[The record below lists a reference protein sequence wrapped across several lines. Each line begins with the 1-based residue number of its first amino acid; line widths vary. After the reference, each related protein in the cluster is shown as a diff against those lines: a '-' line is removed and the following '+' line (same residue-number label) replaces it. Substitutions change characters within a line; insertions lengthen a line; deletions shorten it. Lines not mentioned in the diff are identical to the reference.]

1 MAKKAYSPDPK
12 AETIKR
18 IQRTEAYA
26 EKVRQLFAATVNE
39 ILALN
44 KSVPTLDEGVMYSFD
59 GDNMRIQK
67 KVEALLRQLHSTT
80 TTAIKKGI
88 TLEWE
93 KANDA
98 CDKLI
103 SSCFGKEVLSSPE
116 FSAWNNRNMAAMNAF
131 ANRTEN
137 GLNLSKRIWQSVQ
150 QLRDEMEIAM
160 TVAIGEGDSAQS
172 ISRKVRQYLNNPD
185 LMFRRFRFKKG
196 EDEQGKP
203 IYGRKWKKRIKDEK
217 TGKYRWIDYD
227 RSDYKTGSG
236 VYKSSAKNAM
246 RVARSETNIAYR
258 RADNERWQQMDFV
271 LGQRIQLSKNHPRPD
286 ICDKLQGDY
295 PKDFVFDGWHAQCF
309 CFATPILMDEEEM
322 AKVTAAFLKGE
333 KYTPRGKQITEY
345 PANFKHWVRDN
356 KENILASR
364 SRGTEPYFIRN
375 NSAAIDEILNPKP
388 KELTIAEKAALRHE
402 ARTPEQEAA
411 IRNAWAERQ
420 KKHQQI
426 KTAANNIAKVAGYYG
441 EVDYSTLQKYIDA
454 GDLSAM
460 QTETKKVAQAI
471 LAAKKAEQALADIIP
486 NVHSWHQQ
494 FTMAELQGV
503 YDAVKSKIEGWSGLS
518 LEQQAKKLHFEAY
531 DFLGG
536 NMKGVQ
542 QKYATW
548 KVSQEAYI
556 KKLDA
561 VNYKIAI
568 KQVTEE
574 LDAVKQWSAE
584 HPKSLNVAKLLS
596 DAEQA
601 VNSNAELS
609 IIKSKTSLA
618 VAEYQKRLAEQ
629 ARRDA
634 KKGATMK
641 ASTLPSISKE
651 EIDRLLALYESEM
664 VDDADN
670 RLRQYTERIWATLTK
685 EERIILTKYTQ
696 TYSYLNEPLRGIS
709 YYGACAREEFEH
721 DLPILTRAIE
731 KFAMPQNT
739 VVRRGV
745 SNFTI
750 DSLGYDLGNL
760 KKGDVFVDKGFLS
773 TAVHRH
779 KGFSESYNL
788 VIVVPKGAKGVYAEP
803 FSHYTDYH
811 KFDYDDGVIWDGKS
825 VEKINSE
832 MEWIGQRGCQ
842 FKVLKKQGK
851 TIYLQMIGQ
860 LQ

>member
-172 ISRKVRQYLNNPD
+172 ISRKVRQYLNDPD

-426 KTAANNIAKVAGYYG
+426 KTAANNIAKVAGDYG

-745 SNFTI
+745 SNLTI

>member
-131 ANRTEN
+131 TNRTEN

-172 ISRKVRQYLNNPD
+172 ISRKVRQYLNDPD

-271 LGQRIQLSKNHPRPD
+271 LGQRIQLSKNHPKKD
-286 ICDKLQGDY
+286 ICDKLAGDY
-295 PKDFVFDGWHAQCF
+295 PKDFVFDGWHVQCF
-309 CFATPILMDEEEM
+309 CFATPILIDEDEM
-322 AKVTAAFLKGE
+322 AKVTEAFLKGE

-345 PANFKHWVRDN
+345 PANFKNWVRDN

-364 SRGTEPYFIRN
+364 DRGTEPYFIRN
-375 NSAAIDEILNPKP
+375 NSAAIDQILDPKP

-426 KTAANNIAKVAGYYG
+426 KTSEIFNNELQSLQPQIDRIKQIRKQLGVNSAELNTALRTGDINRIKEVVASAQKWVDTFAESLAKEKRISLTDAVSASTPKIVASANKPQATAPAKSSTAIMKEPSIQAKTPVSPRQYDGIDVLDGLNALTDAQFKILLRKGWGGINLGEFICDDPKAYLRYLNGEMNRGQFMQMIEKSLAKYTGGNYEPLPIPHAVIASKNMNISASEKRQINSHDDGGYISTGNAFKINTCLRKKIDYFRGQRWTPDDDKTVKALDNVIAKNKIATDITVFRKVGIDWLQRIAG
-441 EVDYSTLQKYIDA
+441 
-454 GDLSAM
+454 SAM
-460 QTETKKVAQAI
+460 PSKLTEA
-471 LAAKKAEQALADIIP
+471 
-486 NVHSWHQQ
+486 
-494 FTMAELQGV
+494 F
-503 YDAVKSKIEGWSGLS
+503 
-518 LEQQAKKLHFEAY
+518 
-531 DFLGG
+531 
-536 NMKGVQ
+536 
-542 QKYATW
+542 
-548 KVSQEAYI
+548 
-556 KKLDA
+556 
-561 VNYKIAI
+561 KIAKTTI
-568 KQVTEE
+568 GKTPA
-574 LDAVKQWSAE
+574 DMGYMSASF
-584 HPKSLNVAKLLS
+584 HPKLNVFADRNIVLHIR
-596 DAEQA
+596 
-601 VNSNAELS
+601 V
-609 IIKSKTSLA
+609 
-618 VAEYQKRLAEQ
+618 
-629 ARRDA
+629 
-634 KKGATMK
+634 KKNTPFYM
-641 ASTLPSISKE
+641 TTNYE
-651 EIDRLLALYESEM
+651 ESEIIFG
-664 VDDADN
+664 
-670 RLRQYTERIWATLTK
+670 RGTK
-685 EERIILTKYTQ
+685 I
-696 TYSYLNEPLRGIS
+696 
-709 YYGACAREEFEH
+709 
-721 DLPILTRAIE
+721 
-731 KFAMPQNT
+731 
-739 VVRRGV
+739 
-745 SNFTI
+745 
-750 DSLGYDLGNL
+750 
-760 KKGDVFVDKGFLS
+760 
-773 TAVHRH
+773 
-779 KGFSESYNL
+779 
-788 VIVVPKGAKGVYAEP
+788 
-803 FSHYTDYH
+803 
-811 KFDYDDGVIWDGKS
+811 
-825 VEKINSE
+825 KINDVKLNNGE
-832 MEWIGQRGCQ
+832 IIVYCDM
-842 FKVLKKQGK
+842 L
-851 TIYLQMIGQ
+851 
-860 LQ
+860 

>member
-172 ISRKVRQYLNNPD
+172 ISRKVRQYLNDPD

-426 KTAANNIAKVAGYYG
+426 KTTANNIAKIAGDYG
-441 EVDYSTLQKYIDA
+441 EVDYSALQKYIDA

-568 KQVTEE
+568 KQATEE

-709 YYGACAREEFEH
+709 YYGECAREEFEH

>member
-172 ISRKVRQYLNNPD
+172 ISRKVRQYLNDPD

-426 KTAANNIAKVAGYYG
+426 KTTANNIAKIAGDYG
-441 EVDYSTLQKYIDA
+441 EVDYS
-454 GDLSAM
+454 
-460 QTETKKVAQAI
+460 
-471 LAAKKAEQALADIIP
+471 AL
-486 NVHSWHQQ
+486 
-494 FTMAELQGV
+494 
-503 YDAVKSKIEGWSGLS
+503 
-518 LEQQAKKLHFEAY
+518 
-531 DFLGG
+531 
-536 NMKGVQ
+536 
-542 QKYATW
+542 
-548 KVSQEAYI
+548 
-556 KKLDA
+556 
-561 VNYKIAI
+561 
-568 KQVTEE
+568 
-574 LDAVKQWSAE
+574 
-584 HPKSLNVAKLLS
+584 
-596 DAEQA
+596 
-601 VNSNAELS
+601 
-609 IIKSKTSLA
+609 
-618 VAEYQKRLAEQ
+618 
-629 ARRDA
+629 
-634 KKGATMK
+634 
-641 ASTLPSISKE
+641 
-651 EIDRLLALYESEM
+651 
-664 VDDADN
+664 
-670 RLRQYTERIWATLTK
+670 
-685 EERIILTKYTQ
+685 
-696 TYSYLNEPLRGIS
+696 
-709 YYGACAREEFEH
+709 
-721 DLPILTRAIE
+721 
-731 KFAMPQNT
+731 
-739 VVRRGV
+739 
-745 SNFTI
+745 
-750 DSLGYDLGNL
+750 
-760 KKGDVFVDKGFLS
+760 
-773 TAVHRH
+773 
-779 KGFSESYNL
+779 
-788 VIVVPKGAKGVYAEP
+788 
-803 FSHYTDYH
+803 
-811 KFDYDDGVIWDGKS
+811 
-825 VEKINSE
+825 
-832 MEWIGQRGCQ
+832 
-842 FKVLKKQGK
+842 
-851 TIYLQMIGQ
+851 
-860 LQ
+860 

>member
-172 ISRKVRQYLNNPD
+172 ISRKVRQYLNDPD

-426 KTAANNIAKVAGYYG
+426 KTTANNIAKIAGDYG
-441 EVDYSTLQKYIDA
+441 EVDYSALQKYIDA

-568 KQVTEE
+568 KQATEE

-596 DAEQA
+596 DAELA

>member
-172 ISRKVRQYLNNPD
+172 ISRKVRQYLNDPD

-426 KTAANNIAKVAGYYG
+426 KTTANNIAKIAGDYG
-441 EVDYSTLQKYIDA
+441 EVDYSALQKYIDA

-568 KQVTEE
+568 KQATEE

-709 YYGACAREEFEH
+709 YYGERAREEFEH